1 MTRSLP
7 KDVVNL
13 HVELRAPHK
22 LSRLPACSPQY
33 SKHYCMR
40 LHQLQNPSGEARR
53 GEGYSRDG
61 NNKEGRLTRR
71 TGADLNLKG
80 FWGVVEVLWVGGRT
94 RSCFMG

>member
-13 HVELRAPHK
+13 HVELGAPHK

-33 SKHYCMR
+33 PKNYCMR
-40 LHQLQNPSGEARR
+40 LRQLQNPSGEARR
-53 GEGYSRDG
+53 GEGYFG
-61 NNKEGRLTRR
+61 NGSNKEGRLARR
-71 TGADLNLKG
+71 TGADLKASAGLL
-80 FWGVVEVLWVGGRT
+80 EVLWVDGRT